1 MDTQSRIDLI
11 VSLLRKYRPTLDFD
25 TVVKEDGVTELV
37 LKYEDKDPMP
47 IPLSQDA
54 NWLQIKQFI
63 DFAEKYTKTNTEKK
77 SEEFI
82 EKEKAAHAKLVKI
95 ANEINEKNK
104 TAESLDAMV
113 AKGVEEANTVLKS
126 GEVDA
131 QPPVEEALKPEEEVL
146 AVAQN

>member
-1 MDTQSRIDLI
+1 MDTDSRVDLI
-11 VSLLRKYRPTLDFD
+11 VSLLRKYRPTLDFE

-47 IPLSQDA
+47 IPLVEDA
-54 NWLQIKQFI
+54 NWFQIKQFI

-82 EKEKAAHAKLVKI
+82 EKEKAAHEKMVKI

-104 TAESLDAMV
+104 TVPSLDALV
-113 AKGVEEANTVLKS
+113 AKGVEDANMVLES
-126 GEVDA
+126 RDPDT
-131 QPPVEEALKPEEEVL
+131 QPQVAEALETEEEGL
-146 AVAQN
+146 AVVEN

>member
-95 ANEINEKNK
+95 ANELNEKNK

-113 AKGVEEANTVLKS
+113 AKGVEQANTVLKS